1 MTRKRLIIGLV
12 LMVAVDLAVPGAA
25 GAGGPAAMYTPL
37 GIPVLMYHQLAPRL
51 VSICSRH
58 NVLVTPEVFERQMQY
73 LEENGY
79 TTITCRQLAAYLNE
93 GEALPPRPVLITF
106 DDGWRSSFLYAFP
119 VLKRHRMKAT
129 VFLITAMV
137 GKVEDLNDPV
147 QAVAGL
153 GAYLSWD
160 EVREMAESG
169 LVRFESH
176 THNLHF
182 ADKQRRA
189 GMDVVSS
196 EYLLEDLRESMRL
209 IQEATGYQPVALAY
223 PYGHYRKPYESSLEE
238 AGISLGFTTR
248 NGEAHLGDDPYALS
262 RITIYPFHNDL
273 SRVLKV
279 TRPVMPRSIRW

>member
-1 MTRKRLIIGLV
+1 MTGKKLILALV
-12 LMVAVDLAVPGAA
+12 LVLALNLVMPGTAGAA
-25 GAGGPAAMYTPL
+25 EPEVTYTPV
-37 GIPVLMYHQLAPRL
+37 GIPVLMYHQLAPRP
-51 VSICSRH
+51 VSICARH

-79 TTITCRQLAAYLNE
+79 TTITCRQLAAYLHE

-106 DDGWRSSFLYAFP
+106 DDGWRSSFLHAFP

-137 GKVEDLNDPV
+137 GKVENLNDPV

-160 EVREMAESG
+160 EVSEMAESG

-182 ADKQRRA
+182 ADKRRRA
-189 GMDVVSS
+189 GMDVVSR
-196 EYLLEDLRESMRL
+196 EYLLEDLQESIRL
-209 IQEATGYQPVALAY
+209 IEHATGYRPVALAY
-223 PYGHYRKPYESSLEE
+223 PYGHYRKSYKDSLEK
-238 AGISLGFTTR
+238 AGIRLGFTTR
-248 NGEAHLGDDPYALS
+248 SGEAHFGDDPYAL
-262 RITIYPFHNDL
+262 RRVTIYPFHNDL
-273 SRVLKV
+273 GRVLRV